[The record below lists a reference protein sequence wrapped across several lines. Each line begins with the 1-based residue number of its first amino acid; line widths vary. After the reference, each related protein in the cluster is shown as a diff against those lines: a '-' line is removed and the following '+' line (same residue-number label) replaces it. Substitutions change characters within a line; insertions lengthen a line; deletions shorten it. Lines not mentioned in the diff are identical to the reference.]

1 MESTAI
7 LRFARVSPQKARLV
21 ADLIRG
27 RDAGEAL
34 EILSFLPKKTAPMI
48 KALVES
54 AMANAEHAAE
64 RASRQ
69 LDIDDLYVKT
79 IHVDQGAMLR
89 RFRPRAQG
97 RAYRIRKRTSHITV
111 VVESVTADSA
121 RKKG

>member
-27 RDAGEAL
+27 KDAAEAL
-34 EILSFLPKKTAPMI
+34 EILTFLPKKTAPMI
-48 KALVES
+48 KTLVES

-64 RASRQ
+64 RANKE

-79 IHVDQGAMLR
+79 IHVDQGATLR

-97 RAYRIRKRTSHITV
+97 RATPIKKYTAHITV
-111 VVESVTADSA
+111 VLDV
-121 RKKG
+121 R

>member
-7 LRFARVSPQKARLV
+7 LRSARISPQKARLV

-27 RDAGEAL
+27 RGAGEAL

-48 KALVES
+48 KRLVES
-54 AMANAEHAAE
+54 AMANAEHAAG

-69 LDIDDLYVKT
+69 LDIDGLYVKT
-79 IHVDQGAMLR
+79 IFVDQGAMLR

-97 RAYRIRKRTSHITV
+97 RATPIQKKTAHITV
-111 VVESVTADSA
+111 VLDV
-121 RKKG
+121 R

>member
-48 KALVES
+48 KRLVES
-54 AMANAEHAAE
+54 AMANAEQASE
-64 RASRQ
+64 RASRP
-69 LDIDDLYVKT
+69 LDIDAIYVKT

-97 RAYRIRKRTSHITV
+97 RATPIQKKTAHITV
-111 VVESVTADSA
+111 VLDV
-121 RKKG
+121 R

>member
-7 LRFARVSPQKARLV
+7 LRSARVSPQKARLV

-27 RDAGEAL
+27 RGAGEAL

-54 AMANAEHAAE
+54 AMANAEHAAG
-64 RASRQ
+64 RASRE

-79 IHVDQGAMLR
+79 IHVDQGTMLR

-97 RAYRIRKRTSHITV
+97 RATPIQKKTAHITV
-111 VVESVTADSA
+111 VLDV
-121 RKKG
+121 R